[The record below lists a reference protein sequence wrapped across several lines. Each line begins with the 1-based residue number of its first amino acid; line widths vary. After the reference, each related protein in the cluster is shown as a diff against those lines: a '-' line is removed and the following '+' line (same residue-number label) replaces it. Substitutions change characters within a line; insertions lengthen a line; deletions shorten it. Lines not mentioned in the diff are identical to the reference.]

1 MLSIAATA
9 PRRACFT
16 RMSSP
21 DPVSSAPTA
30 RDRLLAAGRAAREGA
45 LALPE
50 ALVDAVAALYDHA
63 LDRVLVSPVRVT
75 SAAEGKRRLAEDDDT
90 EALADN
96 VQRVV
101 VVATPVV
108 RTLVRSARF
117 TRVPWVLVASSATS
131 IAVSVRSGVREVQ
144 VLGSLI
150 AHRIE
155 HETGLPADP
164 ALVKK
169 LTVELYLAPKKA
181 PDLRDR
187 RLRIPRLVRRWVV
200 SGAIGFGTSK
210 AAPRALDAA
219 ERLDIRATLRRW
231 EAVPPRRQLPPGPPP
246 TGGRSSG

>member
-1 MLSIAATA
+1 
-9 PRRACFT
+9 
-16 RMSSP
+16 MSFP
-21 DPVSSAPTA
+21 DPTSPAPTA
-30 RDRLLAAGRAAREGA
+30 RDRLLAAGRAARESA

-50 ALVDAVAALYDHA
+50 ALVDAVASLYDHA

-75 SAAEGKRRLAEDDDT
+75 SAAEGRRRLAEDDDT

-108 RTLVRSARF
+108 RTFVRSARL

-131 IAVSVRSGVREVQ
+131 IAVSVRAGVREVQ
-144 VLGSLI
+144 VLGSLV

-155 HETGLPADP
+155 RETGLPADP

-200 SGAIGFGTSK
+200 SGALGLGTSK

-219 ERLDIRATLRRW
+219 ERLDVQAALRRW

-246 TGGRSSG
+246 VGRASSGGPSSGSSPRPR

>member
-1 MLSIAATA
+1 M
-9 PRRACFT
+9 
-16 RMSSP
+16 
-21 DPVSSAPTA
+21 
-30 RDRLLAAGRAAREGA
+30 
-45 LALPE
+45 
-50 ALVDAVAALYDHA
+50 
-63 LDRVLVSPVRVT
+63 
-75 SAAEGKRRLAEDDDT
+75 
-90 EALADN
+90 
-96 VQRVV
+96 
-101 VVATPVV
+101 
-108 RTLVRSARF
+108 
-117 TRVPWVLVASSATS
+117 
-131 IAVSVRSGVREVQ
+131 SVRAGVREVQ